1 MKFVRNGQ
9 KLNYDNSTWKH
20 ISTNIAKNKV
30 QLLRKTQYY
39 EGKMILVLFYNKV
52 GKVIYKNLFKVS
64 FDKYYFIFIFRNIST
79 VESLKKLNNNKL
91 MYKKLYLFNFQEY
104 FHSRVFE
111 EGQIQKSEIIEAV
124 SVPDGVSVNV
134 VLAIPFLDVN
144 PIAAS
149 E

>member
-1 MKFVRNGQ
+1 
-9 KLNYDNSTWKH
+9 
-20 ISTNIAKNKV
+20 
-30 QLLRKTQYY
+30 
-39 EGKMILVLFYNKV
+39 
-52 GKVIYKNLFKVS
+52 
-64 FDKYYFIFIFRNIST
+64 
-79 VESLKKLNNNKL
+79 